1 MLRFKINHSP
11 RPKEKNNTLGYPI
24 MKKEKKKK
32 KRKKKEE
39 KDKRKAQRIRIQRPM
54 KRKGLKNTQRKKG
67 RPGRP
72 ESVSQRKRS
81 RGKSGWD
88 PRKCQSP
95 NAQHSPNKIPTVEEK
110 NWVSSAQSCSEG
122 SESIEQT
129 FMDKGAVS
137 QGTKDEKNKKVEAA
151 RRELST

>member
-1 MLRFKINHSP
+1 MLRFKINHSL

-24 MKKEKKKK
+24 MKKEKKK

-54 KRKGLKNTQRKKG
+54 KGKCLKNTQRKKG
-67 RPGRP
+67 RPSLP

-81 RGKSGWD
+81 RGKLGWD

-95 NAQHSPNKIPTVEEK
+95 DAQHSPNKIPMVEEK
-110 NWVSSAQSCSEG
+110 NWVSSA
-122 SESIEQT
+122 
-129 FMDKGAVS
+129 
-137 QGTKDEKNKKVEAA
+137 
-151 RRELST
+151 